1 MIVTGESH
9 AVGTRQTVPGVEI
22 ITEPVGRNTAAAIGL
37 AAAIL
42 AARDPDAVLLVLPAD
57 QHVTDK
63 AAFEKAVEAAK
74 TGCPISKL
82 LNATITM
89 NAALL

>member
-1 MIVTGESH
+1 
-9 AVGTRQTVPGVEI
+9 
-22 ITEPVGRNTAAAIGL
+22 
-37 AAAIL
+37 
-42 AARDPDAVLLVLPAD
+42 
-57 QHVTDK
+57 
-63 AAFEKAVEAAK
+63 VEAAK